1 MAKKRLLKQS
11 INQICEELFA
21 ECLACTL
28 YGNTKNTDSYEALAY
43 SILKLQ
49 GDFIRRI
56 SHPEPGM
63 EAKAYYKKLK
73 DDFVAQASDL
83 IDQINN
89 LA

>member
-1 MAKKRLLKQS
+1 MAKKRVLKQT
-11 INQICEELFA
+11 INLICEELFA

-28 YGNTKNTDSYEALAY
+28 YGNAKDSNNNEALAY

-49 GDFIRRI
+49 SDYISRI

-63 EAKAYYKKLK
+63 PAKAYYKKLK
-73 DDFVAQASDL
+73 EDFIAQAGDI

-89 LA
+89 H